1 VEEEM
6 KLGLNLSFAIKRW
19 LGGERLASLIRQDLD
34 IEYVQFTWDLVD
46 PWWPDVPRD
55 RLARDYATAFADAGI
70 TIESTFGGLASYTY
84 NHFLSPNEDLR
95 AMGKEHLKRAIDM
108 TAEMHVSTAGM
119 PFGSYCA
126 DDAVNPARRE
136 EIYKLALEAIV
147 DLSRHARQRGLSSLL
162 IEPVPLATEF
172 PSSAADALRLMKDL
186 DGATDVPVRL
196 LVDWG
201 HALFKPLFKED
212 ADMEH
217 WMRTCKD
224 YIAAYHIQQTDG
236 LLDRHWNFTR
246 EGIVTPEG
254 LQDFWNR
261 HGLSEQT
268 YLLEIIYP
276 FEETDEFVL
285 EDMKKAV
292 ALLKKAG

>member
-1 VEEEM
+1 M

-19 LGGERLASLIRQDLD
+19 LGGECLASVIKDDLGMD
-34 IEYVQFTWDLVD
+34 HVQFTWDLID
-46 PWWPDVPRD
+46 PWWPEAPRD
-55 RLARDYATAFADAGI
+55 RLARDYAKAFAAAGI

-84 NHFLSPNEDLR
+84 NHFLAPNEDLR
-95 AMGKEHLKRAIDM
+95 AMGREHLKRAIDM
-108 TAEMHVSTAGM
+108 TAEMQVPAAGM
-119 PFGSYCA
+119 PFGSYSA

-136 EIYKLALEAIV
+136 EIYKLALQSIV
-147 DLSRHARQRGLSSLL
+147 DLSRHAKERGLSKLM

-172 PSSAADALRLMKDL
+172 PSSAADSLRLMKDL

-201 HALFKPLFKED
+201 HALFTPLFKEE
-212 ADMEH
+212 ADMDH
-217 WMRTCKD
+217 WMRTCGE
-224 YIAAYHIQQTDG
+224 YISAYHIQQTDG

-246 EGIVTPEG
+246 DGIVTPER
-254 LQDFWNR
+254 LKEFWQK
-261 HGLSEQT
+261 HALTDQT
-268 YLLEIIYP
+268 YLLEIIYA

-292 ALLKKAG
+292 ALLKQAA